1 MSTTATPL
9 DLPPARPPAR
19 TPLGDVIFSGLC
31 QAAGGCVLA
40 IAASLLFVLVY
51 QAWPFLTRPDSLTI
65 LTSDDWNPARG
76 KFGAL
81 VYIYGTIVT
90 SLIAMAIAVP
100 LGVGAAAYLSE
111 IAYGRIRRVSAFL
124 LELLAAIPSV
134 VYGFWAIEFLARRGT
149 RPLFEFF
156 GLENHAAGQGIFA
169 AGLVLAVMILPYI
182 TAVSY
187 DVCQAVPRSQREG
200 ALAIGATRW
209 QTIWGVVLPYARP
222 GIISACFLAL
232 GRAIGETMAVTMV
245 IGNASSLPDTLG
257 DLIAGTGDSIPS
269 AIAKQL
275 PETTAADK
283 RAALITLGL
292 ILLLMT
298 LITNLVARRIIAFV
312 SRPRVRAGQDAPQAH
327 TLEHEIVNVPP
338 PPPAVMTRTRNRA
351 LLWNRFMTVVLT
363 SCQIITVTPLFLI
376 LGYIT
381 MKGIG
386 GVDLNLFIHLPND
399 RVARGLGHAMLG
411 SVILV
416 TLASLFAVPIGI
428 LAAILLSEYRTY
440 RFVGPIRFVAEL
452 LGGVPSIVMGV
463 FAYAVLVYPL
473 WSDKAW
479 GFSAWAGAF
488 SLGVMML
495 PVVIRASEEAM
506 QLVPRGLREASFA
519 LGATRRQTALGVVLP
534 AALPAVITG
543 VLLAVGRIA
552 GETAPLLLTAQGS
565 NFWMRGTRDLSGPT
579 PSLPYYIYN
588 YSTNP
593 NQDDIRLAWAGA
605 FVLIVVV
612 LMLNVGTRLIA
623 GTRQIAAS
631 RAD

>member
-1 MSTTATPL
+1 MSITAAPL
-9 DLPPARPPAR
+9 DPPPAHAPSR
-19 TPLGDVIFSGLC
+19 TPIGDIIFSGLC
-31 QAAGGCVLA
+31 QAAGGFVLA
-40 IAASLLFVLVY
+40 IAAGLIFVLVY
-51 QAWPFLTRPDSLTI
+51 QAWPFLTRSDSISI

-81 VYIYGTIVT
+81 VYIYGTIAT
-90 SLIAMAIAVP
+90 SVIAMVIAVP

-111 IAYGRIRRVSAFL
+111 IAHGRVRRVSAFL

-149 RPLFEFF
+149 RPMFEIL

-209 QTIWGVVLPYARP
+209 QTIWSVVLPYARP
-222 GIISACFLAL
+222 GIIAACFLAL

-245 IGNASSLPDTLG
+245 IGNAASLPDTLS

-298 LITNLVARRIIAFV
+298 LITNLIARRIIAFV
-312 SRPRVRAGQDAPQAH
+312 SRPRVREGRQQEMSQPADQEPEVV
-327 TLEHEIVNVPP
+327 LP
-338 PPPAVMTRTRNRA
+338 PPPAAMNSARKRA
-351 LLWNRFMTVVLT
+351 LFWNRMMTVVLT
-363 SCQIITVTPLFLI
+363 GCQIVTVAPLFLI

-381 MKGIG
+381 IKGIG
-386 GVDLNLFIHLPND
+386 GVDINLFTHLPND
-399 RVARGLGHAMLG
+399 RDGRGLGHAMLG

-416 TLASLFAVPIGI
+416 TLASMFAVPIGI
-428 LAAILLSEYRTY
+428 LAAILLSEYRTS
-440 RFVGPIRFVAEL
+440 RFVTPVRFVAEL

-463 FAYAVLVYPL
+463 FAYSVLVHPL
-473 WSDKAW
+473 WSEKAW

-495 PVVIRASEEAM
+495 PVVIRAAEEAM
-506 QLVPRGLREASFA
+506 RLVPRGLREASFA

-543 VLLAVGRIA
+543 ILLAVGRIA

-579 PSLPYYIYN
+579 PALPYYIYN

-593 NQDDIRLAWAGA
+593 NADDIRLAWAGA

-612 LMLNVGTRLIA
+612 LMLNVGTRLVA
-623 GTRQIAAS
+623 GSRQVAAS